1 MKYLKYITNGALFA
15 LLLAGCS
22 DDLDNK
28 PVVLP
33 VSGDEIEFGAASGG
47 FTDVNPESR
56 TIYDVP
62 AGSTFDNYQLL
73 NIKWQ
78 YGIDQ
83 VRVYCPEGADGF
95 RTADYTVKEAD
106 ASSGTSTGFLV
117 KNGETGVRWG
127 ETNKTHN
134 FYAFYS
140 LDRMDEGLQSGT
152 KVTATIP
159 TGQKGGQLLS
169 YNNDGTESSDG
180 TGPFKIITPDMSF
193 CLMAGEG
200 TWTPG
205 SDKNVALT
213 FTPIATVLD
222 VLVNGPSSE
231 QAGGIDAMKIVS
243 VSVRSKTGKNI
254 VGTFSYDLATKEYD
268 FSATDGSQTATS
280 IATVQTLDPTTKNPV
295 EIKTGEQLNV
305 KFFLLPREVPNG
317 DLVVSVF
324 TEGGVVYNKTVSR
337 TDGGTDDILSA
348 GLITRIKTP
357 KLGGQEANNWMSQIP
372 DNVLFSQLSLPGT
385 KNSFAYNVDKSFNP
399 KSGISRFYQALPPLG
414 INATAENS
422 TQFDEGVRVFDVQ
435 LNLTR
440 DSRTA
445 TPVVYSGGA
454 NVVPQITLENVLTT
468 LNEKIHPNSKPAKPV
483 TECAVVFLN
492 FVNGASQGG
501 TSSVSTWLSAVMNAL
516 DRWNQ
521 SNSGILTT
529 FDANTTMLDMRG
541 KIAVI
546 FNLENSYNL
555 PSGSAP
561 VNYIT
566 GLSTSV
572 QNTSIVDATF
582 SSGAGVRIQNL
593 HQCNNP
599 NFECAEAGAFGYR
612 EGGIGLVPYFITKAN
627 YDDPSVSCNLI
638 ETKET
643 LMKQINSE
651 IASSAGNLY
660 INDLSG
666 FCVTANKKSTG
677 YETFEYREWR
687 SILGVYDWRP
697 LYWDNGH
704 YYDYQKVRALP
715 TDEYSGAQDGDRYL
729 RNYNNVGRS
738 YSDLGNGGNTCLF
751 AEIFNAKAVNE
762 YSSLVGSLRQPL
774 GIVLMNFAGVGSVT
788 TNSENYSVQG
798 IRLPGLI
805 MMNNF
810 MFPLKTGTTTTRS
823 SSDTSYSKE
832 GNVWD

>member
-1 MKYLKYITNGALFA
+1 MKYINYITGGVLFA

-22 DDLDNK
+22 DEFEK
-28 PVVLP
+28 EPIVLP
-33 VSGDEIEFGAASGG
+33 VSGDEIEFGAAPGG

-62 AGSTFDNYQLL
+62 AGSTFDNYTLL

-78 YGIDQ
+78 YDIDQ

-95 RTADYTVKEAD
+95 KTADYTVKETTD

-127 ETNKTHN
+127 NTGDTHN

-140 LDRMDEGLQSGT
+140 LDRVGDGLKTST
-152 KVTATIP
+152 TVTATIP
-159 TGQKGGQLLS
+159 TGQEGGELLT
-169 YNNDGTESSDG
+169 YNNDGTFVEDK
-180 TGPFKIITPDMSF
+180 TGPFKIITPNMTY
-193 CLMAGEG
+193 CLMAGRG
-200 TWTPG
+200 TWLPN
-205 SDKNVALT
+205 SDKTVALT
-213 FTPIATVLD
+213 FKPIVTVFD
-222 VLVNGPSSE
+222 VLINGPKDVE
-231 QAGGIDAMKIVS
+231 FMNIVS
-243 VSVRSKTGKNI
+243 VSVRSKSGKNI
-254 VGTFSYDLATKEYD
+254 VGTFSYNLADGSYNFD
-268 FSATDGSQTATS
+268 ATDGSQTAAS
-280 IATVQTLDPTTKNPV
+280 IATVQTLYNNNPV
-295 EIKTGEQLNV
+295 RLGKNQQLNV
-305 KFFLLPREVPNG
+305 KFFLLPREISNG
-317 DLVVSVF
+317 DLVVSVL
-324 TEGGVVYNKTVSR
+324 TEGGVVYSKTISG
-337 TDGGTDDILSA
+337 TGTTPGGGDGDGVLGA

-372 DNVLFSQLSLPGT
+372 DNVLFSQLSLPGS
-385 KNSFAYNVDKSFNP
+385 KQSFAYNVDNNFDPNS
-399 KSGISRFYQALPPLG
+399 SISNFYQALPPLG
-414 INATAENS
+414 INASAENS
-422 TQFDEGVRVFDVQ
+422 TQFDEGVRVFDVH
-435 LNLTR
+435 LNLLGDR
-440 DSRTA
+440 DDA
-445 TPVVYSGGA
+445 TPVVYAGGA
-454 NVVPQITLENVLTT
+454 NVSPQIDLDAVLNT
-468 LNEKIHPNSKPAKPV
+468 LNTKIHPESEPM

-492 FVNGASQGG
+492 FVNGKTIGG
-501 TSSVSTWLSAVMNAL
+501 TSNVSTWLSAVMNAL
-516 DRWNQ
+516 NSWNQ

-541 KIAVI
+541 RIAVI
-546 FNLENSYNL
+546 FNLENSDNL

-572 QNTSIVDATF
+572 QNTAIVDASF

-593 HQCNNP
+593 QQCNNP
-599 NFECAEAGAFGYR
+599 NITSTGDYGYR
-612 EGGIGLVPYFITKAN
+612 GEDIGLVPYFITKAN

-643 LMKQINSE
+643 LMKQINRE
-651 IASSAGNLY
+651 IASGVGNLY

-666 FCVTANKKSTG
+666 FCVTANEESTG
-677 YETFEYREWR
+677 YEIFEYKEWSR
-687 SILGVYDWRP
+687 FGYYDWRP
-697 LYWDNGH
+697 LVYPYWYEGH

-715 TDEYSGAQDGDRYL
+715 TNEYSGAQDGDRYL
-729 RNYNNVGRS
+729 KSYDASTS

-751 AEIFNAKAVNE
+751 AQIFNEKAVNE
-762 YSSLVGSLRQPL
+762 YSSLVGNLRQPL

-788 TNSENYSVQG
+788 TNSGNYQVQG

-810 MFPLKTGTTTTRS
+810 MFPLKTGTTTTRT

>member
-1 MKYLKYITNGALFA
+1 MKQFKFITAGAMFA
-15 LLLAGCS
+15 LLLAGCTD
-22 DDLDNK
+22 DDLVK
-28 PVVLP
+28 ESVVLP

-47 FTDVNPESR
+47 FTDVDPTTR

-62 AGSTFDNYQLL
+62 AGSTFDNYTLL

-78 YGIDQ
+78 YDIDQ

-95 RTADYTVKEAD
+95 RTADYTVRKATD
-106 ASSGTSTGFLV
+106 ASPGTSTGFLV

-140 LDRMDEGLQSGT
+140 LDRIDEGLQTGT
-152 KVTATIP
+152 TVTATIP
-159 TGQKGGQLLS
+159 TGQEGGQLLT
-169 YNNDGTESSDG
+169 YNNDGTFVEDK
-180 TGPFKIITPDMSF
+180 TGPFKIITPDMTY
-193 CLMAGEG
+193 CLMAGKG

-205 SDKNVALT
+205 TDKNVALT
-213 FTPIATVLD
+213 FKPIVTVLD
-222 VLVNGPSSE
+222 VLINGPR
-231 QAGGIDAMKIVS
+231 DVDFMNIVS
-243 VSVRSKTGKNI
+243 VSVRSKSGKNI
-254 VGTFSYDLATKEYD
+254 VGTFSYDLADNTYNFD
-268 FSATDGSQTATS
+268 ATDGSQTAAS
-280 IATVQTLDPTTKNPV
+280 IATVQTIIDNNPV
-295 EIKTGEQLNV
+295 RLEQDQQLNV
-305 KFFLLPREVPNG
+305 KFFLLPRDISNG
-317 DLVVSVF
+317 DLVVSVL
-324 TEGGVVYNKTVSR
+324 TEGGVVYSKTISGSS
-337 TDGGTDDILSA
+337 TTSGGDGVLGA

-357 KLGGQEANNWMSQIP
+357 NLGGQEANNWMSQIP
-372 DNVLFSQLSLPGT
+372 DNVLFSQLSLPGS
-385 KNSFAYNVDKSFNP
+385 KQSFAYNVDNNFDPN
-399 KSGISRFYQALPPLG
+399 SGISNFYQALPPLG
-414 INATAENS
+414 IYASAENS
-422 TQFDEGVRVFDVQ
+422 TQFDEGVRVFDVH

-440 DSRTA
+440 DSRIA
-445 TPVVYSGGA
+445 TPVVYAGGA
-454 NVVPQITLENVLTT
+454 NVVPQITLEDVLTT
-468 LNEKIHPNSKPAKPV
+468 LNGKIHPNSKPV

-516 DRWNQ
+516 DSWNQ
-521 SNSGILTT
+521 SNYGILTT

-546 FNLENSYNL
+546 FNLENRDNL

-572 QNTSIVDATF
+572 QNTSIVNATF

-593 HQCNNP
+593 QQCNNP
-599 NFECAEAGAFGYR
+599 NITSTGDYGYR
-612 EGGIGLVPYFITKAN
+612 EGIGLVPYFITKAN

-643 LMKQINSE
+643 LMKQINRE
-651 IASSAGNLY
+651 IASSAGKLY

-666 FCVTANKKSTG
+666 FCVTANEESTG
-677 YETFEYREWR
+677 YETFEYKEWR
-687 SILGVYDWRP
+687 EILGVYDWRP
-697 LYWDNGH
+697 LSPRWDEGR

-715 TDEYSGAQDGDRYL
+715 TKEYDGAQSGDRYL
-729 RNYNNVGRS
+729 RNYNNVGTS

-751 AEIFNAKAVNE
+751 AQIFNAKAVDE

-788 TNSENYSVQG
+788 TNSGNYSVQG

-823 SSDTSYSKE
+823 SSDTTYSKE

>member
-1 MKYLKYITNGALFA
+1 MKQFKFITVGAMMAF
-15 LLLAGCS
+15 LLAGCAD
-22 DDLDNK
+22 DDLVK
-28 PVVLP
+28 ESVVLP
-33 VSGDEIEFGAASGG
+33 VSGDEIEFGAAPGG
-47 FTDVNPESR
+47 FTDVDPTTR

-62 AGSTFDNYQLL
+62 SGSTFDNYTLL

-78 YGIDQ
+78 YDIDQ

-95 RTADYTVKEAD
+95 RTADYTVKKATD

-127 ETNKTHN
+127 DTKDTHN

-140 LDRMDEGLQSGT
+140 LDRIDEGLQTGT
-152 KVTATIP
+152 TVTATIP
-159 TGQKGGQLLS
+159 TGQEGGQLLT
-169 YNNDGTESSDG
+169 YNNDGTFVEDK
-180 TGPFKIITPDMSF
+180 TGPFKIITPNMSF
-193 CLMAGEG
+193 CMMAGKG

-205 SDKNVALT
+205 TDKQVALT
-213 FTPIATVLD
+213 FTPIVTVLD
-222 VLVNGPSSE
+222 VLINGPEDVKS
-231 QAGGIDAMKIVS
+231 MNIVS
-243 VSVRSKTGKNI
+243 VSVRSKSGKNI
-254 VGTFSYDLATKEYD
+254 VGTFSYNLADNTYNFD
-268 FSATDGSQTATS
+268 ATDNSQTAAS
-280 IATVQTLDPTTKNPV
+280 IATVQTIIDNNPV
-295 EIKTGEQLNV
+295 SLKKNEQLNV
-305 KFFLLPREVPNG
+305 KFFLLPRDISNG
-317 DLVVSVF
+317 DLVVSVL
-324 TEGGVVYNKTVSR
+324 TEGGVVYSKTISGSS
-337 TDGGTDDILSA
+337 TTSGGDGVLGA

-372 DNVLFSQLSLPGT
+372 DNVLFSQLSLPGS
-385 KNSFAYNVDKSFNP
+385 KNSFAYNVDNSFNP
-399 KSGISRFYQALPPLG
+399 NSGISNFYQALPPLG
-414 INATAENS
+414 INASAENS
-422 TQFDEGVRVFDVQ
+422 TQFDEGVRVFDVH
-435 LNLTR
+435 LNLLGDR
-440 DSRTA
+440 DDA
-445 TPVVYSGGA
+445 TPVVYAGGA
-454 NVVPQITLENVLTT
+454 NVSPQITLNAVLNT
-468 LNEKIHPNSKPAKPV
+468 LNGKIHESEPV

-492 FVNGASQGG
+492 FVNGESLGG

-516 DRWNQ
+516 DTWNA
-521 SNSGILTT
+521 SNSNILTT
-529 FDANTTMLDMRG
+529 MNANTTMLDMRG
-541 KIAVI
+541 RIAVI
-546 FNLENSYNL
+546 FNLENSDNL

-572 QNTSIVDATF
+572 QNTSIVDAKF

-599 NFECAEAGAFGYR
+599 NFESTEAGDFGYR

-643 LMKQINSE
+643 LMKQINRE
-651 IASSAGNLY
+651 IASSAGKLY

-666 FCVTANKKSTG
+666 FCVTANEKSTG
-677 YETFEYREWR
+677 YETFEYKEWS

-697 LYWDNGH
+697 VVYPYWYEGN

-715 TDEYSGAQDGDRYL
+715 TEEYRGAQSGDRYL
-729 RNYNNVGRS
+729 RSYNNVGTS

-751 AEIFNAKAVNE
+751 AQIFNAKAVDE

-788 TNSENYSVQG
+788 TNSGNYSVQG

-810 MFPLKTGTTTTRS
+810 MFPLKTGTTKAES
-823 SSDTSYSKE
+823 SSKVSYSK
-832 GNVWD
+832 GGDLWD